1 MAGWE
6 ERFGDY
12 VGRLGDVLGHA
23 DRRAPLRAYTTGLLL
38 PGERESVEPMA
49 ARVDPARVGAAH
61 QSLHHFVAKAAW
73 DDAALLEAVRGHV
86 LPAMLERGPVRA
98 WIVDDTGL
106 PKKGKLSVGVAR
118 QYCGQLGKR
127 DNCQVAVTLSVAT
140 EQASLPIAYRLYL
153 PEAWAG
159 DPARRAMAG
168 VPGEGEVP
176 TKPAVAPDP
185 IGQALAPRV
194 PPGGGGAGARARRAM
209 AGVPE
214 EVEFRTK
221 PAIALDQIG
230 QALADG
236 VPPGVVVT
244 DAGYGNDTDFRDG
257 VTAQGLPYVAGIQ
270 GTTSLW
276 PPGAG
281 PLPAKPRSGRGRPP
295 KRLRRDPEH
304 QPLAAETLAAGL
316 PAGAWKVVTW
326 REGTAGSLTSRF
338 AAARVRPAHG
348 DTTRSEPRA
357 EEWFLAEWP
366 EGESEP
372 TKYWLSTLPEA
383 ATLEEL
389 VATAKLRWRVERDFE
404 ELKQELGL
412 GHFEGRGWRG
422 FHHHA
427 SLCIAAYAFL
437 VAERCRFSPP
447 GWRPRLVAPE
457 RPADYRPRGSS
468 RAPGAAQPGLD
479 RDPAPAPRGG
489 ADAAP
494 APVPLLPAELR
505 ATAHARQLMTR

>member
-6 ERFGDY
+6 ERFDDY
-12 VGRLGDVLGHA
+12 VGRLGDTLGHA
-23 DRRAPLRAYTTGLLL
+23 DRRGPLRAYATGLLL
-38 PGERESVEPMA
+38 PGERKSVEPMA

-73 DDAALLEAVRGHV
+73 DDAALLAAVRAHA
-86 LPAMLERGPVRA
+86 LPAMLEQGPVRA
-98 WIVDDTGL
+98 WLVDDTGL

-118 QYCGQLGKR
+118 QYCGQVGKR

-140 EQASLPIAYRLYL
+140 EHASLPVAYRLYL

-159 DPARRAMAG
+159 DPARRA
-168 VPGEGEVP
+168 V
-176 TKPAVAPDP
+176 
-185 IGQALAPRV
+185 
-194 PPGGGGAGARARRAM
+194 

-214 EVEFRTK
+214 EVGFATK
-221 PAIALDQIG
+221 PAIALEQVR

-236 VPPGVVVT
+236 VPPGVLVT

-257 VTAQGLPYVAGIQ
+257 ITGLGLAYVAGIQ
-270 GTTSLW
+270 GSTGLW

-281 PLPAKPRSGRGRPP
+281 PLPAASRSGRGRPP
-295 KRLRRDPEH
+295 KRLRRDAAH
-304 QPLAAETLAAGL
+304 RPLAAERLAAAL
-316 PAGAWKVVTW
+316 PAEAWRTVTW
-326 REGTAGSLTSRF
+326 REGTAGPLSSRF
-338 AAARVRPAHG
+338 AAVRVRPAH
-348 DTTRSEPRA
+348 DDFRLSEPRA

-366 EGESEP
+366 EGENEP
-372 TKYWLSTLPEA
+372 THYWLSTLPGT

-389 VATAKLRWRVERDFE
+389 VATAKLRWRIERDFE
-404 ELKQELGL
+404 ELKQEIGL

-437 VAERCRFSPP
+437 VAERCRLSPP
-447 GWRPRLVAPE
+447 GWRPELEAPE

-479 RDPAPAPRGG
+479 RDLAPAPRGR
-489 ADAAP
+489 ADAPP
-494 APVPLLPAELR
+494 AALPLLPAELR
-505 ATAHARQLMTR
+505 ATTRVQQFMTR

>member
-12 VGRLGDVLGHA
+12 VERPGDVLGHA
-23 DRRAPLRAYTTGLLL
+23 DRRGPLRAYATGLLL
-38 PGERESVEPMA
+38 PGERKSVEPMA
-49 ARVDPARVGAAH
+49 ARVEPFRVGAAH
-61 QSLHHFVAKAAW
+61 QSLHHFVAKAPW
-73 DDAALLEAVRGHV
+73 DDAALLATVRSYA
-86 LPAMLERGPVRA
+86 LPAIEGHGPIRA

-127 DNCQVAVTLSVAT
+127 DNCQVAVTLSVAN
-140 EQASLPIAYRLYL
+140 EAASLPIAYRLYL
-153 PEAWAG
+153 PEAWAD
-159 DPARRAMAG
+159 DP
-168 VPGEGEVP
+168 E
-176 TKPAVAPDP
+176 
-185 IGQALAPRV
+185 
-194 PPGGGGAGARARRAM
+194 RRAM

-214 EVEFRTK
+214 EVEFQTK

-230 QALADG
+230 RALAEG
-236 VPPGVVVT
+236 VPPGAAVT

-257 VTAQGLPYVAGIQ
+257 VTAAGLPYVAGIL
-270 GTTSLW
+270 GTTTLW

-281 PLPAKPRSGRGRPP
+281 PLPAAPWGGKGRPP

-316 PAGAWKVVTW
+316 PGDAWKAVTW
-326 REGTAGSLTSRF
+326 REGTAGPLASRF
-338 AAARVRPAHG
+338 AAVRVRPAH
-348 DTTRSEPRA
+348 DDFRRTEPRA

-366 EGESEP
+366 EAESEP
-372 TKYWLSTLPEA
+372 TKYWLSTLPETTA
-383 ATLEEL
+383 LEEL

-427 SLCIAAYAFL
+427 SLCVAAYAFL

-447 GWRPRLVAPE
+447 GWRPRLLAPE
-457 RPADYRPRGSS
+457 RPRGYRPRGSS
-468 RAPGAAQPGLD
+468 RAPRAAQPGLD
-479 RDPAPAPRGG
+479 RDLAPAPRGG
-489 ADAAP
+489 AAAP
-494 APVPLLPAELR
+494 AAPMPLLPAGLR
-505 ATAHARQLMTR
+505 ATAHARQLMTP

>member
-6 ERFGDY
+6 ERFGNY
-12 VGRLGDVLGHA
+12 VERLGDVLGHA
-23 DRRAPLRAYTTGLLL
+23 DRRAPLRAYCTGLLL

-61 QSLHHFVAKAAW
+61 QSLPHFVAKAAW
-73 DDAALLEAVRGHV
+73 DDAALLGAVRDYA
-86 LPAMLERGPVRA
+86 LPAMLGRGPVRA
-98 WIVDDTGL
+98 WLVDDTGL

-118 QYCGQLGKR
+118 RYCGRLGKR
-127 DNCQVAVTLSVAT
+127 ENCQVAVTLSGARGH
-140 EQASLPIAYRLYL
+140 ARPPIAYPLYL

-159 DPARRAMAG
+159 DP
-168 VPGEGEVP
+168 
-176 TKPAVAPDP
+176 
-185 IGQALAPRV
+185 
-194 PPGGGGAGARARRAM
+194 ARRAM

-230 QALADG
+230 QALAAG
-236 VPPGVVVT
+236 VPRGVVVT

-295 KRLRRDPEH
+295 KRVRRPPAP
-304 QPLAAETLAAGL
+304 QPLAAGTLAAGL

-357 EEWFLAEWP
+357 EEWFLAAWP

-372 TKYWLSTLPEA
+372 TKYWLATLPEA

-427 SLCIAAYAFL
+427 TLCVAAYGFL

-447 GWRPRLVAPE
+447 GWRPRLEAPE
-457 RPADYRPRGSS
+457 RPRSYRPRNSA
-468 RAPGAAQPGLD
+468 RAPRAA
-479 RDPAPAPRGG
+479 
-489 ADAAP
+489 
-494 APVPLLPAELR
+494 
-505 ATAHARQLMTR
+505 

>member
-6 ERFGDY
+6 ERFDDY

-38 PGERESVEPMA
+38 PGERKSVEPMA
-49 ARVDPARVGAAH
+49 ARVDPSRVGAAH

-73 DDAALLEAVRGHV
+73 DDAALLAAVRAYV

-98 WIVDDTGL
+98 WLVDDTGL
-106 PKKGKLSVGVAR
+106 PKKGRLSVGVAR

-127 DNCQVAVTLSVAT
+127 DNCQVAVTLSVAS
-140 EQASLPIAYRLYL
+140 EHASLPVAYRLYL
-153 PEAWAG
+153 PEAWAA
-159 DPARRAMAG
+159 DP
-168 VPGEGEVP
+168 
-176 TKPAVAPDP
+176 
-185 IGQALAPRV
+185 
-194 PPGGGGAGARARRAM
+194 ARRAM

-214 EVEFRTK
+214 EVAFATK
-221 PAIALDQIG
+221 PAIALEQIG
-230 QALADG
+230 RALADG

-257 VTAQGLPYVAGIQ
+257 VTAAGLPYVAGIL
-270 GTTSLW
+270 GTTGLW

-281 PLPAKPRSGRGRPP
+281 PLPAAPRGGKGRPP

-304 QPLAAETLAAGL
+304 QPLAAEKLAAGL
-316 PAGAWKVVTW
+316 PAGAWRSVTW
-326 REGTAGSLTSRF
+326 REGTAGPLSSRF
-338 AAARVRPAHG
+338 AAVRVRPAH
-348 DTTRSEPRA
+348 DDFRLSEPRA

-366 EGESEP
+366 LGEDGP

-389 VATAKLRWRVERDFE
+389 VATARLRWRIERDFE

-427 SLCIAAYAFL
+427 SLCVAAYGFL

-447 GWRPRLVAPE
+447 GWRPELEVPE
-457 RPADYRPRGSS
+457 RPGGYRPRGSS

-479 RDPAPAPRGG
+479 RYPAPSPRGRP
-489 ADAAP
+489 DAAP
-494 APVPLLPAELR
+494 AALPLLHAELR
-505 ATAHARQLMTR
+505 ATARGQQFMTR